1 MFMVTLSQSSLF
13 KQSKKLL
20 IAIQDLCYFC
30 SVAPIMSLH
39 FEDSAAEEQASN
51 DYTGSSKILPLPA
64 LCLPSLPQGMSA
76 QRSWKALKGKP
87 EQRSV
92 KVMETMRAKGIYLG
106 LPQTHNGLGF
116 FSGGCSYLQMLLL
129 HEMFWKR
136 LDCSNF

>member
-1 MFMVTLSQSSLF
+1 MCMVTLSQSNLF
-13 KQSKKLL
+13 KQSQKLL

-30 SVAPIMSLH
+30 SVTPILH
-39 FEDSAAEEQASN
+39 YPLKANAAREQAHK
-51 DYTGSSKILPLPA
+51 DYTGSSEMLPLPA

-92 KVMETMRAKGIYLG
+92 KMMQIMRAKGIHLG
-106 LPQTHNGLGF
+106 LPQTRNVGGVF
-116 FSGGCSYLQMLLL
+116 CGCSYLQTLLP

-136 LDCSNF
+136 LDCSSF